1 MSSGTTIALCAV
13 LLLVAT
19 GSAVELR
26 TPFVEVNLGCLKP
39 GHTYSVLK
47 ERNLPLSVTNMGK
60 SPLELRIGVTPPRRE
75 ELLEGYEPVPDTGW
89 IKLEQERFQ
98 VQPGG
103 NAITDVLVS
112 VPREEQYRGHHFQVW
127 LWSHAVSDA
136 GIGAGLK
143 SRLLFSVCEE

>member
-1 MSSGTTIALCAV
+1 M

-60 SPLELRIGVTPPRRE
+60 SPVELRIGVVPPRRE
-75 ELLEGYEPVPDTGW
+75 ELLAGYEPLPDTGW
-89 IKLEQERFQ
+89 IRLEQERFQ

-112 VPREEQYRGHHFQVW
+112 VPGDEKYRGRRFQVW
-127 LWSHAVSDA
+127 LWSYAMSDT
-136 GIGAGLK
+136 GLVAGLK